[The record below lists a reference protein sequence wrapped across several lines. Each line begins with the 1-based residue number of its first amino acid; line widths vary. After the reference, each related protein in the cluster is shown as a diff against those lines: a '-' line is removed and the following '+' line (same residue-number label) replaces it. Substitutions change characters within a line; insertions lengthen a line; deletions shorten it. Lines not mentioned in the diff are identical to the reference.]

1 MNVVTHPPEILN
13 LQQTYI
19 IHTLCIIQA
28 LYIHCALYT
37 YIIHALDIHC
47 ALYTYIIHTLY
58 TYIIHTLC
66 IIHIHYTRIIHTLC
80 IIHIHYTRIIHT
92 LCIIHIHVPAYLS
105 ASSGYL
111 YMASMCLFVWGKPDR
126 QAMEC
131 AVYCTNAH
139 AHAQTHTLRINNT
152 HIPLH
157 NTTCTS

>member
-13 LQQTYI
+13 LRTNTLYTHYTYI
-19 IHTLCIIQA
+19 VHYTHIIHA

-37 YIIHALDIHC
+37 Y
-47 ALYTYIIHTLY
+47 
-58 TYIIHTLC
+58 
-66 IIHIHYTRIIHTLC
+66 YTRIIHTLC

-105 ASSGYL
+105 ASSPGFL

-126 QAMEC
+126 QAMEY

-157 NTTCTS
+157 NTTCTSSIQAKC